1 MKKLPTETKQAL
13 VKKAKENDKYL
24 AQALKFIGDFG
35 KYKER
40 KKYPLSDV
48 EYIKSMRDIQSH
60 ILSVFH
66 NFNIAMEILKLHKLT
81 DEHKE
86 VLETVNAIILD
97 EIKADIA
104 DEKNKAAPALEIVK
118 DENISKIVRMN

>member
-1 MKKLPTETKQAL
+1 MKKLSTETKKEL

-48 EYIKSMRDIQSH
+48 EYKKSMKDIQSN

-66 NFNIAMEILKLHKLT
+66 NFNVTLEIIKLHKLT
-81 DEHKE
+81 EEHKE
-86 VLETVNAIILD
+86 VLTEVNEIIMDEINAEIADKKNRAELPVYPKLMVEKEDDRTVN
-97 EIKADIA
+97 
-104 DEKNKAAPALEIVK
+104 
-118 DENISKIVRMN
+118 